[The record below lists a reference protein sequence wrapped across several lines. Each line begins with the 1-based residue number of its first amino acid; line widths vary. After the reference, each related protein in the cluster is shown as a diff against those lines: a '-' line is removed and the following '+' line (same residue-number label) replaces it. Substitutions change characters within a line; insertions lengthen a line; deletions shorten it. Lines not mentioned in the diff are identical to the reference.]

1 MAEALEKYRKRAL
14 SVDEF
19 CYQHNVGKTLTY
31 REMANGRL
39 RSIKIGRKRLIPS
52 DAAEAWFSSFNSP
65 RNPDDTHEGSPGEA
79 SRSA

>member
-1 MAEALEKYRKRAL
+1 MADIVERPKKRAL
-14 SVDEF
+14 SVNEF
-19 CYQHNVGKTLTY
+19 CYQFSIGRSLAY
-31 REMANGRL
+31 SEISSGRL
-39 RSIKIGRKRLIPS
+39 HSISIGRKRLIPS